1 MEIENNT
8 IPQPSSETPVHENGM
23 LVEVDEMPKKK
34 SQTIVLA
41 IQHVLAMFVAC
52 ITVPMIVFG

>member
-34 SQTIVLA
+34 SQSVL
-41 IQHVLAMFVAC
+41 
-52 ITVPMIVFG
+52 